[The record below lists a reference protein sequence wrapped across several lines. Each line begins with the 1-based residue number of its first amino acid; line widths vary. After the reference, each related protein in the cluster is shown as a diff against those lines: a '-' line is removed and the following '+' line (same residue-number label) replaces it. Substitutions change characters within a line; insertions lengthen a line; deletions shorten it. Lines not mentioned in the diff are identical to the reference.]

1 MALAEAVR
9 VLLELPQ
16 MLLVQLRVMAVL
28 ALLLLHQAHRL
39 LMQAEAAEGNTA
51 PKRLGRE
58 LQQQVAE
65 QVEQVAAQVQSVL
78 RER

>member
-1 MALAEAVR
+1 MVLAVVEQ

-39 LMQAEAAEGNTA
+39 LMQAAAAVGNTA

-58 LQQQVAE
+58 LQQQVAA
-65 QVEQVAAQVQSVL
+65 QAEQVAAQVQLVQQ
-78 RER
+78 EQ